1 MEREHIKV
9 GQMEVVFLAAKGDTS
24 GHADVFEL
32 RVPPGA
38 KVPGAHHHTAMDEVI
53 TGIEGVLTYVVGDR
67 VFEVGPG
74 DHAVSPRGVR
84 HYFINRSEHMARAL
98 VVGTPATL
106 GPEYFREVAAAAA
119 PGAPPDMQK
128 ILGVMRKYGLEPQPL
143 PAGFER

>member
-1 MEREHIKV
+1 MEKEHIKV
-9 GQMEVVFLAAKGDTS
+9 GPLEVIFLAAKGDPG

-38 KVPGAHHHTAMDEVI
+38 RVPGAHLHAGMDEVI
-53 TGIEGVLTYVVGDR
+53 TGLEGQLTYVVGDR

-84 HYFINRSEHMARAL
+84 HYFVNRSDRMARAL

-106 GPEYFREVAAAAA
+106 GPEYFREVAAAAVA
-119 PGAPPDMQK
+119 AGPPDMQK
-128 ILGVMRKYGLEPQPL
+128 IVAVMRKYGLEPQPL
-143 PAGFER
+143 PAGFGG

>member
-1 MEREHIKV
+1 MESEHIKV
-9 GQMEVVFLAAKGDTS
+9 GQLEVVFLASKQHTD

-38 KVPGAHHHTAMDEVI
+38 RVPGAHHHVGMDEVI
-53 TGIEGVLTYVVGDR
+53 TGLEGVLTYVVGD
-67 VFEVGPG
+67 EVHEIGPG
-74 DHAVSPRGVR
+74 DHALSPRGVR
-84 HYFINRSEHMARAL
+84 HYFVNRGDRLARAL

-119 PGAPPDMQK
+119 PGGPPDLQK
-128 ILGVMRKYGLEPQPL
+128 IFTVMRKYGLEPQPL

>member
-9 GQMEVVFLAAKGDTS
+9 GPLEIVFLAAKGDTS

-38 KVPGAHHHTAMDEVI
+38 KVPGAHHHVGMDEVI

-67 VFEVGPG
+67 VFELGPG
-74 DHAVSPRGVR
+74 DHAVSPRGV
-84 HYFINRSEHMARAL
+84 HYFVNRSERMARAL

-106 GPEYFREVAAAAA
+106 GPDYFREVAAAAA
-119 PGAPPDMQK
+119 PGGPPDMQK
-128 ILGVMRKYGLEPQPL
+128 IVSVMRKFGLEPQPL
-143 PAGFER
+143 PSGFER

>member
-1 MEREHIKV
+1 MEKEHIKV
-9 GQMEVVFLAAKGDTS
+9 GQLEVIFLAAKDDTG

-38 KVPGAHHHTAMDEVI
+38 RVPGAHHHTGMDEVI
-53 TGIEGVLTYVVGDR
+53 TGLEGQLTYVVGDR

-74 DHAVSPRGVR
+74 DHAVSPRGIR
-84 HYFINRSEHMARAL
+84 HYFVNRSDRMARAL

-119 PGAPPDMQK
+119 AAGPPDMQK
-128 ILGVMRKYGLEPQPL
+128 IVAVMRKYGLEPQPL
-143 PAGFER
+143 PAGFGG